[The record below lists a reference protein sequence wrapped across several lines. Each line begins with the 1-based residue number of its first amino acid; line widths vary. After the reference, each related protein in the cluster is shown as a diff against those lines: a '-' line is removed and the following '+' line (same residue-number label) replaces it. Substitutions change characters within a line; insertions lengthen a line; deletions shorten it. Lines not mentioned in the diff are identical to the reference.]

1 LFIIIGNMFI
11 LNLFV
16 GVVIENF
23 NRMKDKLCGYVMM
36 TQSQRYWVEMQRFM
50 IKQKLVFKAQDQKS
64 SIGKFCFILSG
75 HKAFEFVITA
85 CILVNTVLMAMKHF
99 SMSESYES
107 TLDYFNY
114 AFVIIFDIECLI
126 KLIALGKYYFYS
138 KWNLFD
144 FVVVLASTIGLILL
158 LFGIKLNLVT
168 IATIVRAFR
177 MTRIFKY
184 IKASNNLKV
193 LLDTMVYILPSLAN
207 IGGLIF
213 LLLFIYAVLGINL
226 FATVKFQ

>member
-1 LFIIIGNMFI
+1 M
-11 LNLFV
+11 
-16 GVVIENF
+16 
-23 NRMKDKLCGYVMM
+23 
-36 TQSQRYWVEMQRFM
+36 
-50 IKQKLVFKAQDQKS
+50 
-64 SIGKFCFILSG
+64 LSG
-75 HKAFEFVITA
+75 HKAFEFVITT

-99 SMSESYES
+99 SMSERYES

-138 KWNLFD
+138 RWNLFD
-144 FVVVLASTIGLILL
+144 FLVVLASTIGLILL
-158 LFGIKLNLVT
+158 LFGIRIKLVT
-168 IATIVRAFR
+168 IATIIRAFK
-177 MTRIFKY
+177 MTTIFKY
-184 IKASNNLKV
+184 IKASNNIKV

-226 FATVKFQ
+226 FATVKFKEEINENTNFRSFGSAIFLLIRCATGEKWHLLMHELANSGSFKGQQCISD